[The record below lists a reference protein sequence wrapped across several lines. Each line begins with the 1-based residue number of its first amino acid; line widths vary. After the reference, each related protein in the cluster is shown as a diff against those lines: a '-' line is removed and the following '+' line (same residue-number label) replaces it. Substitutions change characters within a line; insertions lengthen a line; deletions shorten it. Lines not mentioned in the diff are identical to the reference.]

1 MPKKLIKNIVLIF
14 VFVAA
19 LLILSSCML
28 RWVTNHGK
36 CIEAPDFTSL
46 TPAEC
51 EVLAKESGVR
61 VEVIDTA
68 YVRSVRRGCIF
79 TQDPAA
85 GSMVKKNRKIRL
97 VVNASVPRKVAMP
110 NVVECPVRQAVSD
123 LTSKGF
129 IVGRLHYV
137 PGYDDRV
144 QAQLIN
150 GKNVAPGST
159 VESGS
164 VVDLRVGFDPLCSTT
179 SAPDVRGKRSIQAQK
194 EIKERSLNVRRPI
207 YDSSVRSYADSI
219 NAVVWRQTPEA
230 FTTNLTKG
238 SEMTIWLSVDPAK
251 TGLE

>member
-1 MPKKLIKNIVLIF
+1 MPKKLIRNIIF
-14 VFVAA
+14 IFLFAAA

-28 RWVTNHGK
+28 KWVTNHGK
-36 CIEAPDFTSL
+36 CLEAPDFTSL

-51 EVLAKESGVR
+51 ETLAKERGVR
-61 VEVIDTA
+61 VEVIDTT

-129 IVGRLHYV
+129 IVGRLIYV
-137 PGYDDRV
+137 PGFDDRV

-150 GKNVAPGST
+150 GRNAEPGSM
-159 VESGS
+159 VESGA
-164 VVDLRVGFDPLCSTT
+164 VVNLKVGFDPECSTT
-179 SAPDVRGKRSIQAQK
+179 SAPDVRGKRSFQAQK
-194 EIKERSLNVRRPI
+194 EIKERSLNVRRLV
-207 YDSSVRSYADSI
+207 YDSSVVSYADSI
-219 NAVVWRQTPEA
+219 NAVVWRQSPEP
-230 FTTNLTKG
+230 FTNGLTKG
-238 SEMTIWLSVDPAK
+238 SEMTVWLSVDPAK
-251 TGLE
+251 TGIE